1 MPGSKGTAS
10 SNKGFDNTTVIDNAT
25 FASEKMSA
33 ISALYSNLS
42 ISGSWNYLVDSLERM
57 KRSSENGRSNSRK
70 EHTCVESPNKNLCL
84 PKSYS
89 KFELPFT
96 DSVNAVEIG
105 IDIIDV
111 LRINDKVSKFSTY
124 ICMIC
129 TYYNKPNCLVRLGEV
144 RFNKSAQSSL
154 STHLNKLKCSKHSTS
169 GSDSPEHID
178 KKITHAWIQKEQPVV
193 IRVSTIPQ

>member
-1 MPGSKGTAS
+1 MENKNNTCLDLKGAAS
-10 SNKGFDNTTVIDNAT
+10 NKKGFDNTTIVDNAT

-33 ISALYSNLS
+33 TSVLYSNLS

-57 KRSSENGRSNSRK
+57 KRSSENGRSRSRK
-70 EHTCVESPNKNLCL
+70 EHTCDDSPNKNLCL

-124 ICMIC
+124 ICMMVVVFC
-129 TYYNKPNCLVRLGEV
+129 
-144 RFNKSAQSSL
+144 
-154 STHLNKLKCSKHSTS
+154 
-169 GSDSPEHID
+169 
-178 KKITHAWIQKEQPVV
+178 KI
-193 IRVSTIPQ
+193 

>member
-1 MPGSKGTAS
+1 MENKNNTCLDLKGAAS
-10 SNKGFDNTTVIDNAT
+10 NKKGFDNTTIVDNAT
-25 FASEKMSA
+25 FASEKLSA
-33 ISALYSNLS
+33 VSKDLS
-42 ISGSWNYLVDSLERM
+42 ISGSWKYLVDSLERM
-57 KRSSENGRSNSRK
+57 KRSSENGRSRSRK
-70 EHTCVESPNKNLCL
+70 EHTCDDSPNKNLCL

-111 LRINDKVSKFSTY
+111 LRINDKVSKFPTY

-129 TYYNKPNCLVRLGEV
+129 TYYNKPNCLVRIGEV
-144 RFNKSAQSSL
+144 RFNKPAKSSL
-154 STHLNKLKCSKHSTS
+154 STHLNKLKALKHGTS

-178 KKITHAWIQKEQPVV
+178 KQK
-193 IRVSTIPQ
+193 